1 MPSTDPIDLSLRT
14 NSTYNFKILSLDG
27 GGLRAAFTAAFLDG
41 LESILRE
48 TGQLEPNESIA
59 SYFDLIAGTSTGGII
74 ATALAMGRDA
84 ASILAFFQQQG
95 PKVFDRQPRT
105 KLRKTLQFLPDRVL
119 GLFGQDTDSIMRA
132 KYGSLPLDQAITELL
147 GSKTMADAK
156 FRLIVP
162 ASRLTVGR
170 PIVFRTAHLPG
181 QIRDKQISAK
191 DVAMATTA
199 TPMLFPPH
207 RIENPAQP
215 GQYVDGGIWANH
227 PGLLAFSDAM
237 RISKLSS
244 SEKSEF
250 SVPSFSMDNIQL
262 LSIGNGQSPSSSEM
276 PPEKAGL
283 KTWLPRLMDH
293 ILTTQSQGTHVIL
306 RHMMA
311 PGNYHRINFDH
322 NGWKLDGI
330 DRLQTLIDLGHCE
343 ARNLSSRIPST
354 FFRSKANQFTSL

>member
-14 NSTYNFKILSLDG
+14 TSTYNFKILSLDG

-181 QIRDKQISAK
+181 QPPRRCSSHPIVLRTQRNPDNTSMVEFGQ
-191 DVAMATTA
+191 TT
-199 TPMLFPPH
+199 
-207 RIENPAQP
+207 
-215 GQYVDGGIWANH
+215 
-227 PGLLAFSDAM
+227 LACWPSAM
-237 RISKLSS
+237 RCESPNSAVLR
-244 SEKSEF
+244 
-250 SVPSFSMDNIQL
+250 NR
-262 LSIGNGQSPSSSEM
+262 NSPSRVLAWITS
-276 PPEKAGL
+276 
-283 KTWLPRLMDH
+283 
-293 ILTTQSQGTHVIL
+293 
-306 RHMMA
+306 
-311 PGNYHRINFDH
+311 N
-322 NGWKLDGI
+322 
-330 DRLQTLIDLGHCE
+330 C
-343 ARNLSSRIPST
+343 
-354 FFRSKANQFTSL
+354 FRSETDNPPPRPKCRPRKPD

>member
-1 MPSTDPIDLSLRT
+1 MPSTDPTDRALRT

-84 ASILAFFQQQG
+84 ASILAFYQQYG
-95 PKVFDRQPRT
+95 PKVFDRQPRS
-105 KLRKTLQFLPDRVL
+105 KLRKTLEFLPDRVL
-119 GLFGQDTDSIMRA
+119 GLFGQDTDSILRA
-132 KYGSLPLDQAITELL
+132 KYASMPLDQAITELL
-147 GSKTMADAK
+147 GSRTMADAK

-191 DVAMATTA
+191 DVVMATTA
-199 TPMLFPPH
+199 TPMFFPPH

-215 GQYVDGGIWANH
+215 DNMSTVDFGQTI
-227 PGLLAFSDAM
+227 LAYWPSAM
-237 RISKLSS
+237 RC
-244 SEKSEF
+244 EF
-250 SVPSFSMDNIQL
+250 RNSAALKNPN
-262 LSIGNGQSPSSSEM
+262 SPY
-276 PPEKAGL
+276 
-283 KTWLPRLMDH
+283 
-293 ILTTQSQGTHVIL
+293 Q
-306 RHMMA
+306 
-311 PGNYHRINFDH
+311 
-322 NGWKLDGI
+322 
-330 DRLQTLIDLGHCE
+330 DLGSMISNC
-343 ARNLSSRIPST
+343 SRLETDNPPP
-354 FFRSKANQFTSL
+354 RPRCRPRKPA